1 MVHRN
6 TYVNG
11 PMILADTWQVR
22 TRPSLFLAGQ
32 MSGVEGYVES
42 AASGLLAGLNAAALS
57 KGEKVFAAP
66 RTTAIGALAYYVSH
80 ANPAHYEPSNI
91 TFGIMPELAAGTL
104 PGKQAKSKAAKKQAK
119 FKPAAGTI
127 QGGNDKGDVVQLRFF
142 PQSVH
147 VPVGGSLTLQVK
159 SLPEAHTFSFGPDAY
174 LQQVASAFVNPVPN
188 AGGPPTLALNGQVAF
203 PSDPPPA
210 LPSYDGSAHGNGFL
224 STGML
229 DGDPASPQPSSAKV
243 TFTKAGT
250 YGFICLLHPFMHG
263 TVVVG

>member
-91 TFGIMPELAAGTL
+91 TFGIMPPLEKAPKRKHDRQLAMSERALRDLRAWIDHAGEH
-104 PGKQAKSKAAKKQAK
+104 GS
-119 FKPAAGTI
+119 
-127 QGGNDKGDVVQLRFF
+127 
-142 PQSVH
+142 SH
-147 VPVGGSLTLQVK
+147 MSPVG
-159 SLPEAHTFSFGPDAY
+159 
-174 LQQVASAFVNPVPN
+174 
-188 AGGPPTLALNGQVAF
+188 
-203 PSDPPPA
+203 
-210 LPSYDGSAHGNGFL
+210 
-224 STGML
+224 
-229 DGDPASPQPSSAKV
+229 
-243 TFTKAGT
+243 
-250 YGFICLLHPFMHG
+250 
-263 TVVVG
+263 TVGV